1 MISVTLTLYTF
12 DASDEHHL
20 KTGIAGDDD
29 GLGTFVIFR
38 QQLLTTSLST
48 LAAQFE
54 RD

>member
-29 GLGTFVIFR
+29 GLGTYVIFR

-54 RD
+54 RI